1 MFEGFSFRTAIVESN
16 KLRGSASWWSFV
28 RRTKNPELPV
38 VLLEDAGAL
47 LGLVIALGGVLL
59 ADLTGNSSW
68 DALGSIGIGVLLT
81 AISMVLAVEMKSL
94 LIGESA
100 RARDQSAIRDA
111 LRAHPRVTRLLHMRT
126 LHLGPE
132 ELLVAAK
139 LELEPSL
146 DFGGVARVLN
156 ELESAVRARLPS
168 VGIMYLEPD
177 LHDPGR
183 APPSG
188 LGPIPTGGDPPSD
201 GSVDSS
207 QAGGDP

>member
-1 MFEGFSFRTAIVESN
+1 MTAVGGDDE
-16 KLRGSASWWSFV
+16 KQEQRGEARSSAAIAS
-28 RRTKNPELPV
+28 
-38 VLLEDAGAL
+38 AGAA
-47 LGLVIALGGVLL
+47 GP
-59 ADLTGNSSW
+59 
-68 DALGSIGIGVLLT
+68 
-81 AISMVLAVEMKSL
+81 
-94 LIGESA
+94 
-100 RARDQSAIRDA
+100 QPPP
-111 LRAHPRVTRLLHMRT
+111 H
-126 LHLGPE
+126 PE

-156 ELESAVRARLPS
+156 ELESAIRARLPS